1 MSVSEQTP
9 GLSEVFIA
17 LGYRLF
23 VMFDAVISPSLLFLF
38 YSSFVCF
45 PRTALPSALF
55 LTASFWMCFY
65 YQ

>member
-1 MSVSEQTP
+1 MSTSRQMP
-9 GLSEVFIA
+9 GLSKVFIA

-45 PRTALPSALF
+45 PRMAPLSALF
-55 LTASFWMCFY
+55 LTASF
-65 YQ
+65 